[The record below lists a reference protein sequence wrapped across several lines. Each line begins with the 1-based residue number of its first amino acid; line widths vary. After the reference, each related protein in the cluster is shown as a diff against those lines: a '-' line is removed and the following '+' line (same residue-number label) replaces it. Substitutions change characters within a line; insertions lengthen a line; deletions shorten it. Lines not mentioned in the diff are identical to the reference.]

1 MHAPHCHTQAALAAR
16 TARTVALLRKQE
28 IADAAAAQREAAL
41 VQTALQKLSQE
52 RARIQLDLQHAHTI
66 NAAKHRVVEER
77 ALKSARYAEK
87 RYTQVS
93 TAAVC
98 TASVKGVSSACCD
111 STTRFAVR
119 SAAAAH
125 NAL

>member
-1 MHAPHCHTQAALAAR
+1 MHATHCYYTQAALAAR

-28 IADAAAAQREAAL
+28 LAETAAAQREAAL

-52 RARIQLDLQHAHTI
+52 RARIQLDLQHGHTI
-66 NAAKHRVVEER
+66 SAAKHRVAAER

-93 TAAVC
+93 
-98 TASVKGVSSACCD
+98 
-111 STTRFAVR
+111 STYDCM
-119 SAAAAH
+119 
-125 NAL
+125 